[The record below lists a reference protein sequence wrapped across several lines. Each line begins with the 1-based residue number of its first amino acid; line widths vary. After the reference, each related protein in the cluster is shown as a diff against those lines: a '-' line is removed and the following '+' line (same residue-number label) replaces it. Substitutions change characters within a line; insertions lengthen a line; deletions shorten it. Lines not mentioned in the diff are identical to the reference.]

1 MNYNQGDISATPAQK
16 RAIIHPPSPLM
27 ILAGAGTGKTFTL
40 EHRIVYLIEH
50 YNVKPATILT
60 ITYTEKA
67 ARELKER
74 ILKKVGKS
82 AHAMT
87 VGTFH
92 SFCYQLLRDFSTEQ
106 LPSLLEESEAIY
118 MLLKCFDDLG
128 PFESDEFPLNPQR
141 AVIESFIPFFNRSRD
156 ELLDIEKQK
165 TPGITENGISPETAA
180 QMNDLKRIFPLF
192 QQWKRDMKVVDYGD
206 MILLGYNLLKGN
218 DTVLQAVQ
226 EKYQHVII
234 DEFQDNNFALNEII
248 GLIAQNHRQITVV
261 GDEDQTIYSFRGANS
276 YNISEFKKRF
286 GGEPIALED
295 NFRSTQSILDLANA
309 SIKNNTERE
318 DTHLFA
324 KFRKA
329 GPKPRLIW
337 GEKNEQLEF
346 LGNRISELLDKG
358 HDNKDIAVLCRTHSQ
373 VKAVAEALL
382 KSGIPVQARIPHYF
396 SIPAVLDLVSWCQI
410 IAGGRFQNNALFRL
424 IENRCGAETAH
435 NIFNKWQRRDETPRL
450 ALIGT
455 DQTIIE
461 EFPQLR
467 EFLDDIKFFQNI
479 IQKQS
484 AGEMVWKICVKT
496 HLFRQYY
503 HRYTLDDRLAML
515 NVGDFLK
522 RAQNFSRRN
531 PRDHGLSAFN
541 IYVEAVIISGG
552 LQTIIPEEYKLLNG
566 VRVSTI
572 HSVKGGEY
580 PIVFLPLLRSGSFPL
595 NYRLRVM
602 IERPPDEWL
611 SYEKSSHITPK
622 DHHIEEE
629 RRLFYVAVTRAKE
642 QLYLLAPRKATSRFV
657 KELPENIMEETVMQ
671 DFNSNKKSYSDLRI
685 KYEQKLQKALASE
698 QFNKVRDLAN
708 AMEVIHQTE
717 NGEDLELGSNDW
729 EKDLAQ
735 ELEQDFEPAINGR
748 LYLSASAIE
757 TYEQCPLKYRFGRID
772 GIPQTASKPQ
782 LVFGNIIHRVL
793 QRFHEPGKEL
803 TEDRIVKLLEEEWKK
818 GEFDYEVREE
828 IFFKQG
834 NEMLS
839 RYAGLIKNNPPNVIA
854 REERFSFD
862 LDDITINGAID
873 RIDNDDNKVHI
884 VDYKTSKTPSP
895 AKSNLQLAV
904 YSMFLKQS
912 DSDKFGGLPASAS
925 LHFLRDED
933 KPIRSHSFTTDELE
947 KTEEKI
953 TKVAASIRRKEFEVK
968 PGKHCDWCDY
978 KNLICP
984 EWENQS

>member
-1 MNYNQGDISATPAQK
+1 MNYNQGDILATPSQK
-16 RAIIHPPSPLM
+16 KAIIHPPSPLM

-50 YNVKPATILT
+50 YNVNPATILT

-67 ARELKER
+67 AQELKER
-74 ILKKVGKS
+74 ILNKAGKS

-92 SFCYQLLRDFSTEQ
+92 SFCYQLLRDFSAEN
-106 LPSLLEESEAIY
+106 LPALLEESEAIH
-118 MLLKCFDDLG
+118 MLLKRFDDLG

-156 ELLDIEKQK
+156 ELLETDKQK
-165 TPGITENGISPETAA
+165 TPGITEKEFPPETVA
-180 QMNDLKRIFPLF
+180 QLNDLKRIFPLF
-192 QQWKRDMKVVDYGD
+192 QQWKQDIKVVDYGD
-206 MILLGYNLLKGN
+206 MILRAYNLLKRN
-218 DTVLQAVQ
+218 NTVLQAVQ

-318 DTHLFA
+318 DTNLFS
-324 KFRKA
+324 KNGKD
-329 GPKPRLIW
+329 GLKPKLFW
-337 GEKNEQLEF
+337 GEKYEQLAF
-346 LGNRISELLDKG
+346 LDNKISELLNNG
-358 HDNKDIAVLCRTHSQ
+358 MDNKDIAVLCRTHSQ
-373 VKAVAEALL
+373 VNAVAKALL
-382 KSGIPVQARIPHYF
+382 KSGIPVQARIPKYF
-396 SIPAVLDLVSWCQI
+396 SITAVLDLVSWCQV
-410 IAGGRFQNNALFRL
+410 IADGKFQDNALFRL
-424 IENRCGAETAH
+424 IEKRCGAETAH
-435 NIFNKWQRRDETPRL
+435 ILFNKWQRRDETPRL
-450 ALIGT
+450 KLINAG
-455 DQTIIE
+455 QTIIE
-461 EFPQLR
+461 EFPRLR
-467 EFLDDIKFFQNI
+467 ELLDDIELFHKI
-479 IQKQS
+479 IQKKS
-484 AGEMVWKICVKT
+484 AGEMVWEICVKMDLLRPY
-496 HLFRQYY
+496 H

-515 NVGDFLK
+515 NVSDFLK

-531 PRDHGLSAFN
+531 PKDHGLSGFN
-541 IYVEAVIISGG
+541 IYVEAVMISGG
-552 LQTIIPEEYKLLNG
+552 LKTIIPKEYKQLNG

-580 PIVFLPLLRSGSFPL
+580 PIVFLPFLRSGSFPL
-595 NYRLRVM
+595 NFRSRVM
-602 IERPPDEWL
+602 VSRPPDEWL

-622 DHHIEEE
+622 DHHLEEE

-642 QLYLLAPRKATSRFV
+642 QLSLLAPRKATSRFV

-671 DFNSNKKSYSDLRI
+671 DINTNKISYSDLRI
-685 KYEQKLQKALASE
+685 KYEQKIQKAMASE
-698 QFNKVRDLAN
+698 QFDKVHDLAN
-708 AMEVIHQTE
+708 ALEVIHHSKD
-717 NGEDLELGSNDW
+717 GADLELGSSDW
-729 EKDLAQ
+729 EKELAQ
-735 ELEQDFEPAINGR
+735 ELEQDFEPTINEK

-782 LVFGNIIHRVL
+782 LVFGNIIHVVL

-803 TEDRIVKLLEEEWKK
+803 TKDRIVKLLEEEWKK
-818 GEFDYEVREE
+818 GEFDYTVREE
-828 IFFKQG
+828 KFFDQG
-834 NEMLS
+834 QEMLS
-839 RYAGLIKNNPPNVIA
+839 RYAELMNDNPPNVIA

-873 RIDNDDNKVHI
+873 RIDKDENGVHI
-884 VDYKTSKTPSP
+884 VDYKTSKSSTP

-904 YSMFLKQS
+904 YSMYLKQS
-912 DSDKFGGLPASAS
+912 DSEKFGGIPTSAS
-925 LHFLRDED
+925 LHFLRDEE
-933 KPIRSHSFTTDELE
+933 KPNRSHSFTVDDLE

-953 TKVAASIRRKEFEVK
+953 NKVASSVRRKEFEAK
-968 PGKHCDWCDY
+968 TGKHCDWCDY
-978 KNLICP
+978 KHLICP
-984 EWENQS
+984 AWEEN

>member
-1 MNYNQGDISATPAQK
+1 MNYNQGDISATPSQEQ
-16 RAIIHPPSPLM
+16 AIIHPPSPLM

-50 YNVKPATILT
+50 YNVNPATILT

-67 ARELKER
+67 AQELKER
-74 ILKKVGKS
+74 ILNKAGKS

-92 SFCYQLLRDFSTEQ
+92 SFCYQLFRDFSAEN
-106 LPSLLEESEAIY
+106 LPALLEESEAIH
-118 MLLKCFDDLG
+118 MLLKRFDDLG

-156 ELLDIEKQK
+156 ELLEIDKQK
-165 TPGITENGISPETAA
+165 IPGITENGFPHETAA
-180 QMNDLKRIFPLF
+180 QLNDLKRIFPLF
-192 QQWKRDMKVVDYGD
+192 QQWKQDIKVVDYGD
-206 MILLGYNLLKGN
+206 MILQAYNLLKRN

-248 GLIAQNHRQITVV
+248 GLIAKNHRQITVV

-295 NFRSTQSILDLANA
+295 NFRSTQPILDLANA

-318 DTHLFA
+318 DTNLFS
-324 KFRKA
+324 KNGKD
-329 GPKPRLIW
+329 GLKPKLFW
-337 GEKNEQLEF
+337 GEKNEQLAF
-346 LGNRISELLDKG
+346 LDNNISKLLNNG
-358 HDNKDIAVLCRTHSQ
+358 MDNKDIAVLCRTHSQ
-373 VKAVAEALL
+373 VNAVAKALL
-382 KSGIPVQARIPHYF
+382 KSGIPVQARIPKYF
-396 SIPAVLDLVSWCQI
+396 SITAVLDLVSWCQV
-410 IAGGRFQNNALFRL
+410 IANGKFQDNALFRL
-424 IENRCGAETAH
+424 IEKRCGSETAH
-435 NIFNKWQRRDETPRL
+435 ILFNKWQSRDETPRL
-450 ALIGT
+450 KLINAG
-455 DQTIIE
+455 QNFIE
-461 EFPQLR
+461 EFPHLR
-467 EFLDDIKFFQNI
+467 ELLDDIEFFQKI
-479 IQKQS
+479 IQKKS
-484 AGEMVWKICVKT
+484 SGEMVWEICVKT
-496 HLFRQYY
+496 HLLRPY
-503 HRYTLDDRLAML
+503 HHQYTLDDRLAIL

-531 PRDHGLSAFN
+531 PKDHGLSAFN
-541 IYVEAVIISGG
+541 IYLEAVMISGG
-552 LQTIIPEEYKLLNG
+552 LQTIIPKEYKQLNG

-580 PIVFLPLLRSGSFPL
+580 PIVFLPFLRSGSFPL
-595 NYRLRVM
+595 NFRSRV
-602 IERPPDEWL
+602 IVSLPPDEWL

-657 KELPENIMEETVMQ
+657 KELPETIMEETVMQ
-671 DFNSNKKSYSDLRI
+671 DVNTNKKSYSDLRI
-685 KYEQKLQKALASE
+685 KYEQKIQKALASE
-698 QFNKVRDLAN
+698 QFDKVHDLAN
-708 AMEVIHQTE
+708 ALEVIYHSE
-717 NGEDLELGSNDW
+717 DGNDLELGSSDW
-729 EKDLAQ
+729 EKKLAQ
-735 ELEQDFEPAINGR
+735 ELEQDFEPTINDK

-782 LVFGNIIHRVL
+782 LVFGNIIHFVL
-793 QRFHEPGKEL
+793 QKFHEPGKEL
-803 TEDRIVKLLEEEWKK
+803 TKDRIIKLLEEEWKK
-818 GEFDYEVREE
+818 GEFDYTVREE
-828 IFFKQG
+828 KFFDQG
-834 NEMLS
+834 QEMLS
-839 RYAGLIKNNPPNVIA
+839 RYAELINDNPPNVIA

-873 RIDNDDNKVHI
+873 RIDKDENGVHI
-884 VDYKTSKTPSP
+884 VDYKTSKSSTP

-904 YSMFLKQS
+904 YSMYLKQS
-912 DSDKFGGLPASAS
+912 DSEKFGGIPTSAS
-925 LHFLRDED
+925 LHFLRDEE
-933 KPIRSHSFTTDELE
+933 KPLRSHSFTADDLE

-953 TKVAASIRRKEFEVK
+953 NKVASSVRRKEFKEK
-968 PGKHCDWCDY
+968 TGKHCDWCDY
-978 KNLICP
+978 KHLICP
-984 EWENQS
+984 AWEN